1 MKIVAKES
9 YRIHKKDK
17 FCAILMGK
25 KKKKGHIVPMRSEV
39 RRIFENAGFKIKEII
54 IKQQHNCSATGFWR
68 TNSIKYNFLLI
79 AHEYLYVFKK

>member
-1 MKIVAKES
+1 
-9 YRIHKKDK
+9 
-17 FCAILMGK
+17 MGDTR
-25 KKKKGHIVPMRSEV
+25 KKGHIVPMSSEV

>member
-1 MKIVAKES
+1 MS
-9 YRIHKKDK
+9 
-17 FCAILMGK
+17 
-25 KKKKGHIVPMRSEV
+25 SEV
-39 RRIFENAGFKIKEII
+39 RRIFKNAGFKIKEII